1 MSRVRL
7 LIPKERWSSSVTLN
21 SREVHRLTQVLRMQ
35 EGDVLEVFDGQGIRA
50 EAALQRELGNWVLQ
64 VMEQQGSAQIL
75 MDSPEIVL
83 AVAVLKGRKL
93 DDVVRQ
99 TTEIGVTRIMPVLCS
114 RSVARPDA
122 ARSVKRLER
131 WRLIAAEA
139 SRQSGRSALPQVDPV
154 WSFDAWLDWLREQG
168 QGLDGVILHQDA
180 GKTSGL
186 DLWSSEA
193 SRRLVLTG
201 PEGGFSE
208 EEVQAACEAGLR
220 VHGLGQ
226 TVLRA
231 ETAAVVAAAFAVL
244 TGGRGSDK

>member
-1 MSRVRL
+1 MSQVRL
-7 LIPKERWSSSVTLN
+7 LIPKARWSSPVALD
-21 SREVHRLTQVLRMQ
+21 SREVHRLTLVLRMQ
-35 EGDVLEVFDGQGIRA
+35 EGDVLEVFDGQGARA
-50 EAALQRELGNWVLQ
+50 GATLQRELGDWVLYLQ
-64 VMEQQGSAQIL
+64 DPSQIL
-75 MDSPEIVL
+75 IDSPEIVL

-122 ARSVKRLER
+122 ARSAKRLER
-131 WRLIAAEA
+131 WRIIAAEA

-154 WSFDAWLDWLREQG
+154 QSFDAWLDWLREEG
-168 QGLDGVILHQDA
+168 QDLDGVILHLEA

-186 DLWSSEA
+186 DLWSSEEP
-193 SRRLVLTG
+193 RRLVLTG

-208 EEVQAACEAGLR
+208 EEVQAACKAGLR